1 MASSPFYVHPTA
13 VVDEGARIADGAR
26 VWHFCHLY
34 GGCSIGEDCSI
45 GQNCVIFPGV
55 TLGRNVK
62 VQNNVS
68 LYEGVVCE
76 DDVFLGPSVVFTN
89 VRNPRSTVSR
99 KGQYTSTI
107 VRRGATIGANATI
120 VCGVEIGAHAFI
132 GAGAVVT
139 RDVLPHALV
148 LGNPARQ
155 AGWMS
160 SWGHRLYFDETGEST
175 CPESGQRYRLQHHE
189 VFSIPDSA
197 AP

>member
-1 MASSPFYVHPTA
+1 MPLPQPFIHPTA
-13 VVDEGARIADGAR
+13 VVDEGACIAASAR

-34 GGCSIGEDCSI
+34 NGCSIGEGCSI

-55 TLGRNVK
+55 VLGRNVK

-76 DDVFLGPSVVFTN
+76 DDVFVGPSVVFTN
-89 VRNPRSTVSR
+89 VRNPRSAISR
-99 KGQYTSTI
+99 KGRYMPTL
-107 VRRGATIGANATI
+107 VRRGATIGANATV

-139 RDVLPHALV
+139 RDVPSYALI

-160 SWGHRLYFDETGEST
+160 EWGHRLHFDERNEAI
-175 CPESGQRYRLQHHE
+175 CPESGERYRLERHQ
-189 VFSIPDSA
+189 VIRIPDSNS
-197 AP
+197 